1 MSLKNELKHLL
12 FKMPRCF
19 TRLFYLIY
27 NYLEFPECREIKKTY
42 GELNPDITFY
52 IIRPRPGNVEGLMAL
67 FLDVMK
73 QLDYADK
80 RKYVPVVDFQ
90 KYETQYFENGKNAWE
105 IYFKQVSNYS
115 LDEVYKSKNVILS
128 GLNALE
134 KAPSYLNQ
142 KFDDES
148 LQIVRKLVRKYIRI
162 SDSIQ
167 AIVEKEDKKLKVNDC
182 IGLYLRGTDYIKM
195 KPAGHPV
202 QPSPEQ
208 AIEKIDELLANNNR
222 HIFLVTEDNEI
233 REKIVGYY
241 GNKIKTVTDDIFIT
255 NYDGNDF
262 LSMTSSINELG
273 SKASERG
280 IIYLVKLYL
289 LARCRYMIA
298 GNTSGSW
305 AASVLSGK
313 LDMNSMYIFDLGIY

>member
-1 MSLKNELKHLL
+1 MPLKNELKHLL

-19 TRLFYLIY
+19 TRFFYLIY
-27 NYLEFPECREIKKTY
+27 NYLEFPEYREIKKTY
-42 GELNPDITFY
+42 GNLNPDKTFY

-80 RKYVPVVDFQ
+80 HRYIPVVDF
-90 KYETQYFENGKNAWE
+90 KNYETQYFEEGKNAWE
-105 IYFKQVSNYS
+105 IYFKQVSDYS
-115 LDEVYKSKNVILS
+115 LDEVYKSQNVILS

-134 KAPSYLNQ
+134 RAPKNLNQ

-148 LQIVRKLVRKYIRI
+148 LRFVRKLVRKYIKV
-162 SDSIQ
+162 SNSVQ
-167 AIVEKEDKKLKVNDC
+167 SMIVKEENKLKVNDC

-202 QPSPEQ
+202 QPTPEQ
-208 AIEKIDELLANNNR
+208 AIEKINEMFSGKNKN
-222 HIFLVTEDNEI
+222 IFLVTEDNEI
-233 REKIVGYY
+233 REKIVEYY

-255 NYDGNDF
+255 NYDGNNF

-280 IIYLVKLYL
+280 VIYLVKLCL
-289 LARCRYMIA
+289 LAKCGYMIA

-305 AASVLSGK
+305 AASVLSEK
-313 LDMNSMYIFDLGIY
+313 LDMNSMYIFNLGRY